1 MRKTNT
7 KLALGTA
14 QFGGRYGIS
23 SRQIVNDIQFK
34 KIIAYSKK
42 NKIKQLDTARGYGN
56 CEARLKKNKNIDNFN
71 ITTKIFFP
79 KKSNRKPEDYVRFQ
93 INRII
98 KNLNLTKIYCV
109 LIHNPGNFPKRSKY
123 FYALK
128 KLKQEGLIKNI
139 GFSVYETN
147 YLKTIIKKY
156 DFDVVQLPYS
166 IIDRRFEETGCL
178 KILKKR
184 GIKIYARSIFLQ
196 GLLLLNY
203 NKIPKKFKRKK
214 RSYAWRSWCD
224 WLKVNELSAIDV
236 CLNFVNSNKHID
248 QIVVG
253 VHNLEHLKKII
264 NFKRKKIYYPK
275 FFPLKNN
282 KILNPLN
289 WNTL

>member
-1 MRKTNT
+1 MGKINT
-7 KLALGTA
+7 KLVLGTA
-14 QFGGRYGIS
+14 QFGGRYGILS
-23 SRQIVNDIQFK
+23 SRQMVKDIQFK

-42 NKIKQLDTARGYGN
+42 NKIKQLDTARNYGN
-56 CEARLKKNKNIDNFN
+56 CEVRLKKNKNIDSFN
-71 ITTKIFFP
+71 ITTKIFIP
-79 KKSNRKPEDYVRFQ
+79 KKSKRKPEDYIRYQ
-93 INRII
+93 INKII

-109 LIHNPGNFPKRSKY
+109 LIHNPGHFPNRSKY

-139 GFSVYETN
+139 GFSVYGTS
-147 YLKTIIKKY
+147 YLKNIIKNY

-178 KILKKR
+178 KILKKK

-196 GLLLLNY
+196 GLLLLSY
-203 NKIPKKFKRKK
+203 NKIPKKFKRT
-214 RSYAWRSWCD
+214 SYVWDLWHD
-224 WLKVNELSAIDV
+224 WLKINKLSAIDV
-236 CLNFVNSNKHID
+236 CLNFVNSNKYID
-248 QIVVG
+248 KIVVG
-253 VHNLEHLKKII
+253 VHHLKHIKKII
-264 NFKRKKIYYPK
+264 DVERKKIHYPI